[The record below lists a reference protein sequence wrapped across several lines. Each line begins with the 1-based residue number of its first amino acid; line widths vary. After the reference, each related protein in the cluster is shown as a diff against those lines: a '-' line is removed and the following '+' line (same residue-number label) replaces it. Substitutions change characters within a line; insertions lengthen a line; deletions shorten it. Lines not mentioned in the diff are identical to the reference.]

1 MSDRI
6 YNVRISPEV
15 IKGDIFLIDYTGNS
29 YNEEFNVE
37 ICCDIF
43 TSAVTKNYTGQTFVY
58 SSMTEVLSGG
68 TYNTGTTQYDSLL
81 TGLTIPIF
89 LTETCVDIGYYS
101 TFDGAVLQKDVVNN
115 FLFSSTT
122 LNPYVFYFYNT
133 SDIQNLSYLQFSDYK
148 VDWGDGIS
156 QTITNFSP
164 NYYSHTY
171 TQSGEYTISMSGMS
185 PWGYN
190 IIKKDISVP
199 YSAATIDNPNGTA
212 FFIPAGGNWS
222 GTPIMYDYI
231 FSGDSKC
238 DLDIFDTSSNPV
250 IVSGYTESNVNG
262 LQVYGN
268 KYNLFAGKF
277 LIGDPITGTSGNI
290 GTFWGPDS
298 GNTYTAYTINDID
311 YYDYVDGTTIFV
323 VKSSGMTSN
332 MLDCS
337 GLTKNEVLLNVI
349 DEAEVQSDVFID
361 RGKVSA
367 YERVQ
372 RLNEVRS
379 IGEIVNYGY
388 GFFNI
393 ITY

>member
-15 IKGDIFLIDYTGNS
+15 INGDIFLINYTGDS
-29 YNEEFNVE
+29 YNDEFQVE

-43 TSAVTKNYTGQTFVY
+43 TSAVTKNYTGQTYVY

-68 TYNTGTTQYDSLL
+68 TNGTSLL

-89 LTETCVDIGYYS
+89 ISETCIDIGYYS
-101 TFDGAVLQKDVVNN
+101 TFDGAVLQKDVMNN

-122 LNPYVFYFYNT
+122 LNPYEYFFYNT
-133 SDIQNLSYLQFSDYK
+133 SDTQSLGYLQFSDYK

-164 NYYSHTY
+164 NYYTHTY
-171 TQSGEYTISMSGMS
+171 VASGDYTISMSGMS

-190 IIKKDISVP
+190 VIKKDITVP
-199 YSAATIDNPNGTA
+199 YSAATITNPNGTA
-212 FFIPAGGNWS
+212 YFVPAGGNWS
-222 GTPIMYDYI
+222 ATPIMYDYI
-231 FSGDSKC
+231 FSGDSNC
-238 DLDIFDTSSNPV
+238 DLEVYDVSSSPITV
-250 IVSGYTESNVNG
+250 TGYTTSNVNG
-262 LQVYGN
+262 LEVYG
-268 KYNLFAGKF
+268 KKADLYGGKF
-277 LIGDPITGTSGNI
+277 KLGVQVTGSSGNI
-290 GTFWGPDS
+290 GTYWGPDAT
-298 GNTYTAYTINDID
+298 NTYTAYTINNID
-311 YYDYVDGTTIFV
+311 YYDYNDDTTIFIV
-323 VKSSGMTSN
+323 ESSGITSD
-332 MLDCS
+332 MIVCS

-372 RLNEVRS
+372 RLNEIDN
-379 IGEIVNYGY
+379 IGELMTYGY
-388 GFFNI
+388 KFYNI
-393 ITY
+393 VKN

>member
-1 MSDRI
+1 MDERI

-15 IKGDIFLIDYTGNS
+15 INGDIFLINYTGNS

-43 TSAVTKNYTGQTFVY
+43 TSAVTKNYTGQTYVY

-68 TYNTGTTQYDSLL
+68 TNGVSLL

-89 LTETCVDIGYYS
+89 ISETCIDIGYYS
-101 TFDGAVLQKDVVNN
+101 TFDGAVIQKDVMNN

-122 LNPYVFYFYNT
+122 LNPYEYFFYNT
-133 SDIQNLSYLQFSDYK
+133 SDAQSLGYLQFSDYK

-164 NYYSHTY
+164 NYYTHTY
-171 TQSGEYTISMSGMS
+171 VASGDYTISMSGMS

-199 YSAATIDNPNGTA
+199 YSAATITNPNGTA
-212 FFIPAGGNWS
+212 YFVPAGGNWS
-222 GTPIMYDYI
+222 ATPIMYDYI
-231 FSGDSKC
+231 FSGDSNC
-238 DLDIFDTSSNPV
+238 DLEVYDVSSSPV
-250 IVSGYTESNVNG
+250 IVTGYTTSNVNG
-262 LQVYGN
+262 LEVYG
-268 KYNLFAGKF
+268 KKADLYGGKF
-277 LIGDPITGTSGNI
+277 ILGVPVTGSSGNI
-290 GTFWGPDS
+290 GTYWGPDAT
-298 GNTYTAYTINDID
+298 NTYTAYTINNID
-311 YYDYVDGTTIFV
+311 YYDYVDGTTIFIV
-323 VKSSGMTSN
+323 ESSGITSD
-332 MLDCS
+332 MIVCS

-372 RLNEVRS
+372 RLNEIDN
-379 IGEIVNYGY
+379 IGELMTYGY
-388 GFFNI
+388 KFYNI
-393 ITY
+393 VKN

>member
-1 MSDRI
+1 MDERI

-15 IKGDIFLIDYTGNS
+15 INGDIFLIDYTGNS

-43 TSAVTKNYTGQTFVY
+43 TSAVTKNYTGQTYVY

-68 TYNTGTTQYDSLL
+68 TNGVSLL

-89 LTETCVDIGYYS
+89 ISETCIDIGYYS
-101 TFDGAVLQKDVVNN
+101 TFDGAVIQKDVMTN

-122 LNPYVFYFYNT
+122 LNPYEYFFYNT
-133 SDIQNLSYLQFSDYK
+133 SDAQSLGYLKFSDYK

-164 NYYSHTY
+164 NYYTHTY
-171 TQSGEYTISMSGMS
+171 VASGDYTISMSGMS

-190 IIKKDISVP
+190 IIKKDITVP
-199 YSAATIDNPNGTA
+199 YSASTITNPNGTA
-212 FFIPAGGNWS
+212 YFVPAGGNWS
-222 GTPIMYDYI
+222 ATPIMYDYI
-231 FSGDSKC
+231 FSGDSNC
-238 DLDIFDTSSNPV
+238 DLEVYDVSSSPV
-250 IVSGYTESNVNG
+250 IVTGYTTSNVNG
-262 LQVYGN
+262 LEVYG
-268 KYNLFAGKF
+268 KKADLYGGKF
-277 LIGDPITGTSGNI
+277 IIGVPVTGSSGNI
-290 GTFWGPDS
+290 GTYWGPDAT
-298 GNTYTAYTINDID
+298 NTYTAYTINDID
-311 YYDYVDGTTIFV
+311 YYDYVDGTTIFIV
-323 VKSSGMTSN
+323 ESSGITSD
-332 MLDCS
+332 MIVCS

-372 RLNEVRS
+372 RLNEIDN
-379 IGEIVNYGY
+379 IGELMTYGY
-388 GFFNI
+388 KFYNI
-393 ITY
+393 VKN

>member
-1 MSDRI
+1 M
-6 YNVRISPEV
+6 
-15 IKGDIFLIDYTGNS
+15 
-29 YNEEFNVE
+29 
-37 ICCDIF
+37 
-43 TSAVTKNYTGQTFVY
+43 
-58 SSMTEVLSGG
+58 
-68 TYNTGTTQYDSLL
+68 
-81 TGLTIPIF
+81 
-89 LTETCVDIGYYS
+89 
-101 TFDGAVLQKDVVNN
+101 
-115 FLFSSTT
+115 
-122 LNPYVFYFYNT
+122 
-133 SDIQNLSYLQFSDYK
+133 
-148 VDWGDGIS
+148 
-156 QTITNFSP
+156 
-164 NYYSHTY
+164 
-171 TQSGEYTISMSGMS
+171 
-185 PWGYN
+185 
-190 IIKKDISVP
+190 VP
-199 YSAATIDNPNGTA
+199 L

-268 KYNLFAGKF
+268 KYNLFAEKF

-323 VKSSGMTSN
+323 VLSSGITSD
-332 MLDCS
+332 MLVCS